1 LLFNLLGGIAERS
14 NLKRAHLYVVCAT
27 LGASLAVAQSQVKK
41 STVEG
46 ITNFAQVETTVAC
59 AGAVTPE
66 SVAGIKKMGFTSIIN
81 LRLENEKGADI
92 DAEAA
97 AAKAAGINFV
107 HLPFNGSMP
116 DPGVADRFLKI
127 IVEPGY
133 QPAFIHCASGN
144 RAAAMWLI
152 KRVLIDKWDN
162 DRALEEAA
170 QLGLTSS
177 GLKTFALDYI
187 QAHKK

>member
-1 LLFNLLGGIAERS
+1 MKQLIIAIVTMGVF
-14 NLKRAHLYVVCAT
+14 VV
-27 LGASLAVAQSQVKK
+27 VAQSQVTK

-59 AGAVTPE
+59 AGAVTP
-66 SVAGIKKMGFTSIIN
+66 SAVAGIKKMGFASIIN
-81 LRLENEKGADI
+81 LRLDNEKGADI
-92 DAEAA
+92 EAEAA

-107 HLPFNGSMP
+107 HLPLSGSAP
-116 DPGVADRFLKI
+116 DPAVADRFLKTI
-127 IVEPGY
+127 TEPGN

-162 DRALEEAA
+162 ERALEEAM
-170 QLGLTSS
+170 QLGSIS
-177 GLKTFALDYI
+177 PVMKTFALDYI

>member
-1 LLFNLLGGIAERS
+1 M
-14 NLKRAHLYVVCAT
+14 KRTFLMFAAAITGTAV
-27 LGASLAVAQSQVKK
+27 AVAQSQVKK
-41 STVEG
+41 SSVEG

-59 AGAVTPE
+59 AGAVTPA
-66 SVAGIKKMGFTSIIN
+66 SVAGIKKMGFASIIN
-81 LRLENEKGADI
+81 LRLATEQGADI

-107 HLPFNGSMP
+107 HLPLSGSAP
-116 DPGVADRFLKI
+116 DPAVADRFLETITK
-127 IVEPGY
+127 PGY
-133 QPAFIHCASGN
+133 APAFIHCASGN

-162 DRALEEAA
+162 DRAWEEAS
-170 QLGLTSS
+170 QLGSIS
-177 GLKTFALDYI
+177 PVMKTFALDYI

>member
-1 LLFNLLGGIAERS
+1 MGVSVA
-14 NLKRAHLYVVCAT
+14 A
-27 LGASLAVAQSQVKK
+27 AQSQVKK

-59 AGAVTPE
+59 AGAVKPE
-66 SVAGIKKMGFTSIIN
+66 AVAGIKKMGFASIIN
-81 LRLENEKGADI
+81 LRLDSEPGADI

-116 DPGVADRFLKI
+116 DPAVADRFLKI
-127 IVEPGY
+127 ITEPGN

-162 DRALEEAA
+162 DRAMEEAA
-170 QLGLTSS
+170 QLGLTSPA
-177 GLKTFALDYI
+177 LKTFALDYI

>member
-1 LLFNLLGGIAERS
+1 MRQRFAILAAVTIGTF
-14 NLKRAHLYVVCAT
+14 VVA
-27 LGASLAVAQSQVKK
+27 AQSQVKK

-59 AGAVTPE
+59 AGAVSPS
-66 SVAGIKKMGFTSIIN
+66 SVAGIKKMGFASIIN
-81 LRLENEKGADI
+81 LRLDNEKGADV

-97 AAKAAGINFV
+97 AAKAAGVTFV
-107 HLPFNGSMP
+107 HLPLDGTAP
-116 DPGVADRFLKI
+116 DPAVADRFLKI
-127 IVEPGY
+127 ITDPGN

-162 DRALEEAA
+162 DRALEEAG
-170 QLGLTSS
+170 QLGSIS
-177 GLKTFALDYI
+177 PVMKTFALDYI

>member
-1 LLFNLLGGIAERS
+1 MKQLIIAIVTMGVF
-14 NLKRAHLYVVCAT
+14 VV
-27 LGASLAVAQSQVKK
+27 VAQSQVTK

-59 AGAVTPE
+59 AGAVTP
-66 SVAGIKKMGFTSIIN
+66 SAVAGIKKMGFASIIN
-81 LRLENEKGADI
+81 LRLDNEKGADI
-92 DAEAA
+92 EAEAA

-107 HLPFNGSMP
+107 HLPLSGSAP
-116 DPGVADRFLKI
+116 DPAVADRFLKTI
-127 IVEPGY
+127 TEPGN

-162 DRALEEAA
+162 DRALEEAG
-170 QLGLTSS
+170 QLGSMS
-177 GLKTFALDYI
+177 PVMKTFALDYI